1 MSENKF
7 YCLRYYVTY
16 RCNSKCSYCNVWRD
30 ELFKNKK
37 ELSLEDAKLMLK
49 QCYDIGIRY
58 VDFTGGEP
66 TLYPY
71 LKEIIEYAKELGIK
85 TEVTSNCI
93 SSKSKQKMLE
103 IASSADKFNTSL
115 DTLNNKAYHKIRGVD
130 CCENVKNTVKDIST
144 IRSPKIMTV
153 VTKDN
158 INELDKMIKYAK
170 DNKSLIYL
178 SPMFP
183 YVDKN
188 GSYKTSEYIDD
199 IIKQIFKPYTVV
211 LLHFMEFFKTSTPNR
226 LPPCSANQY
235 TLTIAPN
242 GNIILPCYHALKEE
256 IQWNKDLSNA
266 IKSDKFKEYK
276 KSSGNLKS
284 CYGCSV
290 IPYFGISFNYQLN
303 KYFLLQSFSEKLYH
317 IKRDGLNELIPSFNL
332 DEKRLNE
339 EVIELMEIASS
350 LSHKVDITAY
360 RKAKKILYPAEIV
373 QNQVITPVYKMPLSL
388 HQYNKEKKAIDCWQ
402 LNLVPHN
409 YFDKF
414 IQNIIKPIMQ
424 NVLET
429 NQKDTILK
437 DLIEFQIKWWKFYI
451 IKYFNLDKKY
461 SNELNEKWIKNYLN
475 KINNITNEDS
485 KKIIQEGL
493 NHLN

>member
-183 YVDKN
+183 YVD
-188 GSYKTSEYIDD
+188 
-199 IIKQIFKPYTVV
+199 
-211 LLHFMEFFKTSTPNR
+211 
-226 LPPCSANQY
+226 NQY
-235 TLTIAPN
+235 
-242 GNIILPCYHALKEE
+242 
-256 IQWNKDLSNA
+256 
-266 IKSDKFKEYK
+266 
-276 KSSGNLKS
+276 
-284 CYGCSV
+284 
-290 IPYFGISFNYQLN
+290 
-303 KYFLLQSFSEKLYH
+303 
-317 IKRDGLNELIPSFNL
+317 R
-332 DEKRLNE
+332 
-339 EVIELMEIASS
+339 
-350 LSHKVDITAY
+350 
-360 RKAKKILYPAEIV
+360 
-373 QNQVITPVYKMPLSL
+373 
-388 HQYNKEKKAIDCWQ
+388 
-402 LNLVPHN
+402 
-409 YFDKF
+409 
-414 IQNIIKPIMQ
+414 
-424 NVLET
+424 
-429 NQKDTILK
+429 
-437 DLIEFQIKWWKFYI
+437 
-451 IKYFNLDKKY
+451 
-461 SNELNEKWIKNYLN
+461 
-475 KINNITNEDS
+475 
-485 KKIIQEGL
+485 
-493 NHLN
+493 